1 MYLTGAQIIIECLKE
16 QGVDV
21 VFGYPGGQIIPFYDA
36 LYVDGTLRHILTAH
50 EQGACHAADGYSRST
65 GKTGVVIATSGPGA
79 TNLITGLATAYMD
92 STPLVAITGNVPTG
106 LLGRDSFQEVDIV
119 GISMPITKHNY
130 QVRDISKLAQTV
142 REAFAVARSGRPGP
156 VLIDVPKDMQVGK
169 CDYEPSAPIA
179 PAPAPALRGEALE
192 DALSLIANARRPFI
206 YAGGGVVKAR
216 ASRQL
221 IALAERISSPV
232 ACSLMGLGS
241 IPGSHR
247 LFTGMIGMHG
257 TKASNMGVMNADLL
271 IVLGARFS
279 DRVIGRAESFAAG
292 AQILHVDID
301 PAEVNKNIRAHHGII
316 GDIAQVLDA
325 LLARVEKSEKPEWL
339 AQIDGWKAE
348 APAPYGPTGL
358 RPQHIIERLS
368 DIAPDTAIVATD
380 VGQHQMWTA
389 QSYRFGASGSFLTS
403 GGLGTM
409 GFGLGAAIGAKVA
422 NPDRPVIL
430 VTGDGSFRMNLN
442 EMTTVARYKLPVIIV
457 LINNHVLGMV
467 RQWQTLFFDRHYS
480 QTNLTEDVNFC
491 KIAES
496 FGIPSWRVTERGDV
510 DRAVTWALGCGGPA
524 LLEFMIDSD
533 EKVLPMVAPGDS
545 IDRLILSVD
554 GAN

>member
-1 MYLTGAQIIIECLKE
+1 MLLTGAQIIIECLKE

-21 VFGYPGGQIIPFYDA
+21 VFGYPGGQIITFYDA
-36 LYVDGTLRHILTAH
+36 LYTDGTIRHILTAH

-65 GKTGVVIATSGPGA
+65 GRTGVVIATSGPGA

-92 STPLVAITGNVPTG
+92 STPLVAITGNVSTG

-119 GISMPITKHNY
+119 GVSMPITKHNY
-130 QVRDISKLAQTV
+130 QVRDITRLATTI

-156 VLIDVPKDMQVGK
+156 VLIDVPKDMQQGK
-169 CDYEPSAPIA
+169 CEYEPAAPIA
-179 PAPAPALRGEALE
+179 FNGNGSPKPEQLE
-192 DALSLIANARRPFI
+192 EALSLIAASERPFI
-206 YAGGGVVKAR
+206 YAGGGVVKAG
-216 ASRQL
+216 ASAEL
-221 IALAERISSPV
+221 IELAERIGSPV

-241 IPGSHR
+241 IPGDHR

-279 DRVIGRAESFAAG
+279 DRVIGRADSFAAG

-316 GDIAQVLDA
+316 GDIKQVLAA
-325 LLARVEKSEKPEWL
+325 LLSRVEKSEKPQWL
-339 AQIDGWKAE
+339 NEIAAWKLE
-348 APAPYGPTGL
+348 TPEQSVTPGL
-358 RPQHIIERLS
+358 KPKHIIERLS
-368 DIAPDTAIVATD
+368 AIAPENTIVATD

-389 QSYRFGASGSFLTS
+389 QYFKFRRCGAFLTS

-422 NPDRPVIL
+422 NPARPVIL

-442 EMTTVARYKLPVIIV
+442 EMTTIARYKLPVVIV
-457 LINNHVLGMV
+457 LMNNHVLGMV
-467 RQWQTLFFDRHYS
+467 RQWQTLFFDKHYS
-480 QTNLTEDVNFC
+480 QTNLTEDVDFG
-491 KIAES
+491 KIAAG
-496 FGIPSWRVTERGDV
+496 FGIPAWKVQSSDDV
-510 DRAVTWALGCGGPA
+510 DRAITWALGCGGPA
-524 LLEFMIDSD
+524 LLEFAIDND

-554 GAN
+554 GAE